1 MMKRTLASIIAISA
15 FLVLG
20 SLCLT
25 SRTAA
30 EPISGGPAAT
40 PAETTPA
47 QPQQSPELAE
57 AETQFKK
64 GDFAGALKALQAGGK
79 KDPDLPPPQLL
90 MAQMFSQ
97 AKMGAEMRS
106 ALEQAVIDAPTDPEA
121 YMLMA
126 DVALNERRVTEAQM
140 LYQKANELIGEFNK
154 SAKRKEFLQPRIL
167 HGLAQVAISRKDWPL
182 AQKHLEA
189 WLKIAPKNTTALQ
202 LLAGCLF
209 EQKNVPG
216 ALEKLKEAAKLD
228 PEILTPEAMIAQYYE
243 QAGDGENAKK
253 WMVTALTQAP
263 KDLKTRLAAG
273 QWALHTGRFEDA
285 QTQAAAALQL
295 DPTSLGAKIL
305 RGVVAIFQK
314 DYTTAERYFE
324 LARLQS
330 PRNFA
335 AGNDLALALIEQDDK
350 TKQLRALEYAESNVK
365 LYQRNAEAAST
376 YGWVLYRLGRFDEAE
391 KWLQAAV
398 SSGQVSPDTAYYY
411 ARLLKERGRDAPAKQ
426 WLEGALKS
434 TAPFAMRQEATA
446 LLEKLKK

>member
-1 MMKRTLASIIAISA
+1 
-15 FLVLG
+15 
-20 SLCLT
+20 
-25 SRTAA
+25 
-30 EPISGGPAAT
+30 
-40 PAETTPA
+40 
-47 QPQQSPELAE
+47 
-57 AETQFKK
+57 
-64 GDFAGALKALQAGGK
+64 
-79 KDPDLPPPQLL
+79 
-90 MAQMFSQ
+90 
-97 AKMGAEMRS
+97 
-106 ALEQAVIDAPTDPEA
+106 
-121 YMLMA
+121 
-126 DVALNERRVTEAQM
+126 
-140 LYQKANELIGEFNK
+140 
-154 SAKRKEFLQPRIL
+154 
-167 HGLAQVAISRKDWPL
+167 
-182 AQKHLEA
+182 
-189 WLKIAPKNTTALQ
+189 
-202 LLAGCLF
+202 
-209 EQKNVPG
+209 
-216 ALEKLKEAAKLD
+216 
-228 PEILTPEAMIAQYYE
+228 
-243 QAGDGENAKK
+243 
-253 WMVTALTQAP
+253 
-263 KDLKTRLAAG
+263 
-273 QWALHTGRFEDA
+273 
-285 QTQAAAALQL
+285 
-295 DPTSLGAKIL
+295 LGAKIL